1 MEKKKAEAEKDG
13 KQKEKHLRILEK
25 YKDLDGY
32 SMDMISWMCKN
43 STQYSTENSQSSN
56 KKRKPADKMVLKQI
70 SEELYSI
77 DEDSQSSNKKR
88 KLADK
93 MVLKQISQELYSIDD
108 YFSSDSE

>member
-1 MEKKKAEAEKDG
+1 MEKKKADAENDR

-43 STQYSTENSQSSN
+43 SAQYSTENSN
-56 KKRKPADKMVLKQI
+56 KTRKPADKMVSKQI
-70 SEELYSI
+70 SQDLYSI
-77 DEDSQSSNKKR
+77 DEGPQSSNKKR

-93 MVLKQISQELYSIDD
+93 MVLKQISQELYSVAD